1 MIGTVQLK
9 RKGAVTK
16 EFSCFVDEKLD
27 NIVKESDQEIQDD
40 EEKQIVY
47 REEARRK
54 LKMSEVMYD
63 DMQSLVDYVNS
74 NGFTWT
80 AQLHEKY

>member
-16 EFSCFVDEKLD
+16 EFSCFVGEKLD
-27 NIVKESDQEIQDD
+27 KIVKESDSEIQDD

>member
-1 MIGTVQLK
+1 
-9 RKGAVTK
+9 
-16 EFSCFVDEKLD
+16 
-27 NIVKESDQEIQDD
+27 
-40 EEKQIVY
+40 
-47 REEARRK
+47 
-54 LKMSEVMYD
+54 MSEVMYD